1 MTIRARVTEAFARLT
16 GPAVT
21 PACPECGAPTALR
34 REEAVGNLPVVLE
47 QLYVCGR
54 CGRHV
59 TRVQPWAIPD

>member
-1 MTIRARVTEAFARLT
+1 MTILACVTAALVRLT
-16 GPAVT
+16 GTALT
-21 PACPECGAPTALR
+21 PACPGCGAPTALR

-47 QLYVCGR
+47 QLYACVR

>member
-1 MTIRARVTEAFARLT
+1 MTILARMTEAFVRLT
-16 GPAVT
+16 GTAVT
-21 PACPECGAPTALR
+21 PACPGCGAPTVLQ

-47 QLYVCGR
+47 QLYACVR